1 MITRRNH
8 GGVLLVEDDDAL
20 RHLLAMAL
28 GRAGFRVRTACDEK
42 TALEAF
48 REQPPAAVVTDLIL
62 PAGEGMSAI
71 RAMRE
76 AVPDAPIIVIS
87 GGGFFSSSQL
97 CSVAKSFGAN
107 AALTKPFRA
116 EALVA
121 CLSELIAP
129 PLAEL
134 AA

>member
-1 MITRRNH
+1 MITRRHH
-8 GGVLLVEDDDAL
+8 GGILLVEDDDGL
-20 RHLLAMAL
+20 RHVLAMAL
-28 GRAGFRVRTACDEK
+28 RRAGFCVRTACDEK
-42 TALEAF
+42 SALAAF
-48 REQPPAAVVTDLIL
+48 REHPPAAVVTDLIL
-62 PAGEGMSAI
+62 PAGEGMNAI

-76 AVPDAPIIVIS
+76 AEPGAPIVVIS
-87 GGGFFSSSQL
+87 GGGFFSSKEL
-97 CSVAKSFGAN
+97 CTVAKSFGAN

-116 EALVA
+116 EALIA